1 MTHHGIAR
9 HAVVVLALGLAGLLA
24 TPAAAQT
31 VDTRGE
37 TELTTAGQKIDKT
50 AASADSGR
58 VTTRIVDEWK
68 GTKFQFAPGSQ
79 PRALTAQDVQDLRAK
94 GLGFGEISTLL
105 ALTAK
110 QTSAHPKS
118 LDEILAMRQGHEGWG
133 KIARDLG
140 YKSLG
145 SVISK
150 VKATD
155 KGLTPLAS
163 DRGPHVDK
171 VSGADKVE
179 KPEKV
184 SKVDKP
190 ERIERVERPERPE
203 RPGR

>member
-1 MTHHGIAR
+1 MKTHVIAR
-9 HAVVVLALGLAGLLA
+9 YASLVLSLVLTGWLLAG
-24 TPAAAQT
+24 AAGAQT
-31 VDTRGE
+31 VDTKGE
-37 TELTTAGQKIDKT
+37 TELTTVGQKIDKT

-58 VTTRIVDEWK
+58 VTDRLVDEWK
-68 GTKFQFAPGSQ
+68 GTKFQFEPGSQ

-118 LDEILAMRQGHEGWG
+118 LAEILAMRQGHEGWG

-140 YKSLG
+140 FKNLG

-155 KGLTPLAS
+155 KGITHVAS
-163 DRGPHVDK
+163 DRSPQMDK
-171 VSGADKVE
+171 VSATD
-179 KPEKV
+179 KPEKP

>member
-1 MTHHGIAR
+1 MMMHGVAR
-9 HAVVVLALGLAGLLA
+9 HALVVLSLALTATWLAGSVG
-24 TPAAAQT
+24 AQT
-31 VDTRGE
+31 VDTKGE
-37 TELTTAGQKIDKT
+37 TELTTVGQKIDKT
-50 AASADSGR
+50 AAGADDGR
-58 VTTRIVDEWK
+58 VTTRLVDEWK
-68 GTKFQFAPGSQ
+68 GTKFQFQAGSP

-140 YKSLG
+140 FKNLG

-150 VKATD
+150 MKATD
-155 KGLTPLAS
+155 KGFTHMAS
-163 DRGPHVDK
+163 DRSPHVDK
-171 VSGADKVE
+171 VSGVE

-184 SKVDKP
+184 STVDKP
-190 ERIERVERPERPE
+190 DRIERPERPE